1 MDRRTFLLEQAKEA
15 LEDGAVPLSE
25 WFIQEHHVRFDEA
38 HELEEDMTTA
48 IELYLLM
55 RARVNAGAERIKV
68 RH

>member
-25 WFIQEHHVRFDEA
+25 WFIQEHHVNFEEA
-38 HELEEDMTTA
+38 HELEDDMTAA

-55 RARVNAGAERIKV
+55 RERVNAGVERIKA